1 MYPALNATF
10 IALIPKS
17 EESSSPDKYKPIALC
32 NIIYKIVSKV
42 IALRLKPML
51 PLIISPEQSR
61 YVEGRQIT
69 DGIILTHEIIHSLK
83 QTKKPG
89 MLLKIDLSKAFD
101 SISWEYL
108 QKILKAFGFASPWIR
123 WISNLL
129 SSSFFSI
136 LINGIPSPNFRPSR
150 GIRQGDPLS
159 PFLFVILAE
168 GLGRSIK
175 AAIQSHKLRGLSMH
189 QALAISHQQFVDD
202 NMLFGHPSVQEARTF
217 KFILDSFSKASG
229 ALINNV
235 KSQIFFFN
243 TPPYTKR
250 AITRILGFSMASLP
264 SNYLGAPLIASA
276 LKHSSWS
283 SLLERLEAR
292 LHQWTYRALN
302 MASRIVLIKA
312 VLQSMPLYLFSI
324 LAAPK
329 WVLKNIK
336 QLQCNF
342 LWGSSGPNRKWALV
356 KWEKACLPK
365 NAGGIGLRDP
375 EQSNQTMG
383 AKIWWRWLS
392 NTNTPWAV
400 LWTTKYARNL
410 PLEERIRMSEISKG
424 SLIWNSAIQHR
435 DLIQKHFFWE
445 VKEGHTARF

>member
-1 MYPALNATF
+1 VETHEEIEKEFLNYFKKMNQEPTINRAEAIDNITKHIPRVIIEDHNTLLLKPVSLQEVESAVNQLKAGKAPGPDGFTANFFQHFWELIKWEVWQVVEESRTLRWMYPAMNATF
-10 IALIPKS
+10 IALIPKT
-17 EESSSPDKYKPIALC
+17 EESSSPDKFRPIALC

-51 PLIISPEQSR
+51 PLIISPEQSG

-83 QTKKPG
+83 QIKKPG
-89 MLLKIDLSKAFD
+89 MLIKIDLYKASD

-108 QKILKAFGFASPWIR
+108 KKILKAFGFAPPWIR

-136 LINGIPSPNFRPSR
+136 LINGIPSPTFRPSR

-175 AAIQSHKLRGLSMH
+175 AAILSRKLRGLSIH
-189 QALAISHQQFVDD
+189 QAPAVSHQQFVDD
-202 NMLFGHPSVQEARTF
+202 NMIFGHPSIQEARTF
-217 KFILDSFSKASG
+217 KSILDSFSKASG
-229 ALINNV
+229 ALINKV
-235 KSQIFFFN
+235 KSQVFFFN
-243 TPPYTKR
+243 TPPYTQR

-283 SLLERLEAR
+283 SLLEKLEAR
-292 LHQWTYRALN
+292 LLQWTYRALN

-342 LWGSSGPNRKWALV
+342 LWGSSGPN
-356 KWEKACLPK
+356 
-365 NAGGIGLRDP
+365 
-375 EQSNQTMG
+375 
-383 AKIWWRWLS
+383 
-392 NTNTPWAV
+392 
-400 LWTTKYARNL
+400 
-410 PLEERIRMSEISKG
+410 
-424 SLIWNSAIQHR
+424 
-435 DLIQKHFFWE
+435 
-445 VKEGHTARF
+445 